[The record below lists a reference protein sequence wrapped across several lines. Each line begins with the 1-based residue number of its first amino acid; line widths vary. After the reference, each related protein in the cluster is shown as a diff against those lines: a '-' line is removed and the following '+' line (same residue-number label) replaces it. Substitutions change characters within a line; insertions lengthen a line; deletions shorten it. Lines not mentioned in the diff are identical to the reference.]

1 MSFLFRRIDV
11 STDLE
16 RAVLRRLGAAVA
28 RLFVRSPSQR
38 SGPLALPLRRTDAP
52 PSCVVL
58 DARALAGFA
67 RREPPAYERVTRLTD
82 GGARLLV
89 PATVLLDARAPG
101 DVPGGVTIVP
111 LDAALAER
119 AARLVSA
126 ARLSLP
132 FDALLVAC
140 VPDGMPGTIVTADAV
155 AARAFA
161 RAANR
166 PDIGVVALAR

>member
-1 MSFLFRRIDV
+1 M
-11 STDLE
+11 
-16 RAVLRRLGAAVA
+16 LRRLGAAVA
-28 RLFVRSPSQR
+28 RLFVRSAARR
-38 SGPLALPLRRTDAP
+38 SGPLVLPLRRPDAP

-58 DARALAGFA
+58 DARALAAFA
-67 RREPPAYERVTRLTD
+67 RREPPAYERVARLTD
-82 GGARLLV
+82 EGARLLV

-111 LDAALAER
+111 LDAALAGR
-119 AARLVSA
+119 AARLVTG

-140 VPDGMPGTIVTADAV
+140 VPDAVPATIVTADAV

-166 PDIGVVALAR
+166 PDIGVVALPR